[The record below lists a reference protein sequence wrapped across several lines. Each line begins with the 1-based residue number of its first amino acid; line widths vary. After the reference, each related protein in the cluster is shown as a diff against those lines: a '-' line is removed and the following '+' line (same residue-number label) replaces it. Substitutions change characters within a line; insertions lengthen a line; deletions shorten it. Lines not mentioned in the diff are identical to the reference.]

1 MRPAGSLVAPLRSH
15 HLAEE
20 AAVSNISGLPE
31 LDAAIGLAFMFFL
44 LAVATSSINELIASF
59 LGWRAKTLED
69 GIRRLLQ
76 DPAVQRTFKDSLA
89 ALIGRLPKTVTD
101 GQAQKKL
108 QAIQVRS
115 SDADLGDLTTTLF
128 ENWRIQALVRDPSS
142 NSRRRRRPSYL
153 APEALSRALVE
164 HLAMLGGTAET
175 KATKDASTARPP
187 AVALEA
193 TQAAAGAPAK
203 PEQTLWQQAD
213 DELFAA
219 IDKGIDKIKGGSPA
233 LSAALAKALREP
245 EAKVEAFRVTVE
257 GYFNDT
263 MARASGW
270 YKRKVQWVLLIL
282 AVVLAVGLN
291 INTVHVASRLWKEPA
306 LRSAVATQATKA
318 AAETTAP
325 TAQQAA
331 DDVDAVH
338 QLNLPVGWGKAN
350 RPTGFNGVVGAIV
363 GWLIAIAAISL
374 GAPFWFDLLS
384 RLARLRGSG
393 SPDSSRQLSDK
404 NASAAGA

>member
-1 MRPAGSLVAPLRSH
+1 M
-15 HLAEE
+15 
-20 AAVSNISGLPE
+20 SNISGLPE

-89 ALIGRLPKTVTD
+89 ALIGRLPKSVTD

-108 QAIQVRS
+108 RAIQGRS

-193 TQAAAGAPAK
+193 T
-203 PEQTLWQQAD
+203 QTLWQQAD

-318 AAETTAP
+318 AATTTAP
-325 TAQQAA
+325 TPQQAA

-404 NASAAGA
+404 NPSAAGA